1 LKRNGL
7 EKRVP
12 NRNSSFSRD
21 FDDHPKE
28 TMMNLMRN
36 TLAAAALLGA
46 QALLMSGTAA
56 AADDKCKLEITGND
70 MMQYDK
76 KELAVPADCAS
87 VTVTLHH
94 AGKLPAAAMG
104 HNWVLVS
111 TPDLTAVANAGMSA
125 GLAANYVPEG
135 DKRVLAHTKIVGGG
149 ESTSVTFA
157 TSVLKKGGDYSY
169 LCTFPG
175 HNALMRGKFKFGA

>member
-1 LKRNGL
+1 MK
-7 EKRVP
+7 
-12 NRNSSFSRD
+12 
-21 FDDHPKE
+21 
-28 TMMNLMRN
+28 LMRN
-36 TLAAAALLGA
+36 TLAAAALLGV
-46 QALLMSGTAA
+46 QGLLVAGTAA

-87 VTVTLHH
+87 VTVTIHH

-125 GLAANYVPEG
+125 GLAANYVADG
-135 DKRVLAHTKIVGGG
+135 DKHVLAHTKVIGGG
-149 ESTSVTFA
+149 ESASVTFA
-157 TSVLKKGGDYSY
+157 TAALKKGGDYSY